1 MGETNDI
8 PEEKKDPTLADVV
21 DAIKEL
27 TKEITKL
34 KGAWE
39 KWMKAGKF

>member
-1 MGETNDI
+1 MPDV
-8 PEEKKDPTLADVV
+8 PEEPKKEATLVDAI

-34 KGAWE
+34 KTAWE